1 MRGGLVRLE
10 EDVKGFTLEGLNEG
24 DISRFYFF
32 CLAFD
37 QMMKEGVKGDIAELG
52 VYRGNTATLIAAMA
66 RRMGSTAYLLDTFEG
81 FIEGDLVGI
90 DAQHRA
96 QFADT
101 SLNTVQNLIGEDHV
115 RYIKGH
121 FPESALQVPDETVFC
136 LVHIDC
142 DLYSPIR
149 SALQYFYP
157 RLLPGGYLIVHDYAS
172 LCWDGAERAVDEFFA
187 DKPEAVLPLTDGG
200 GSVAIRRCRPANVRL
215 NWLVQKKLRLFHR
228 DWTSAGGGGLIEL
241 LAGGWSGSEPDRV
254 WGIGA
259 VHVLEIV
266 MDEIP
271 EKEVRVDAEV
281 EAALLSARPSQTV
294 DVFASARHLATWKF
308 SLLDN
313 RAIRTVTVPANC
325 ISMGDIGH
333 PVLQLEFKP
342 QSVIAL
348 DKLDPHSKDDRAHGL
363 ALFRIRRGS

>member
-10 EDVKGFTLEGLNEG
+10 KDVKGFTVEGLNEG

-81 FIEGDLVGI
+81 FNAGDLVGI

-121 FPESALQVPDETVFC
+121 FPESALHVPDETVFC

-200 GSVAIRRCRPANVRL
+200 GSVAIRRCRPAGVRP
-215 NWLVQKKLRLFHR
+215 NWLVKKKCELFR
-228 DWTSAGGGGLIEL
+228 RNWTSAGGGQLIDL
-241 LAGGWSGSEPDRV
+241 LVEGWSDSEPDRV

-259 VHVLEIV
+259 THVLEIV
-266 MDEIP
+266 MESLPD
-271 EKEVRVDAEV
+271 KEVRVEADVEV
-281 EAALLSARPSQTV
+281 VVIGARPSQTV
-294 DVFASARHLATWKF
+294 DVLAADRHLATWEF
-308 SLLDN
+308 SRSDN
-313 RAIRTVTVPANC
+313 RGIRSVAVPIDC
-325 ISMGDIGH
+325 ISVDDPAY
-333 PVLQLEFKP
+333 PVFRLEFRP
-342 QSVIAL
+342 HCVIAL
-348 DKLDPHSKDDRAHGL
+348 SKLDLRSKDDRAHGL
-363 ALFRIRRGS
+363 ALFGIRRG